1 MKKEELIKLLETLEL
16 EEIRS
21 LKIVY
26 YTEKNYGMYD
36 NRKVTTITINDEGE

>member
-16 EEIRS
+16 EEIKS

-26 YTEKNYGMYD
+26 YTEKHYGMYD
-36 NRKVTTITINDEGE
+36 SRKTTIITINDEGD

>member
-16 EEIRS
+16 EEIKS

-26 YTEKNYGMYD
+26 YIEKHYG
-36 NRKVTTITINDEGE
+36 II